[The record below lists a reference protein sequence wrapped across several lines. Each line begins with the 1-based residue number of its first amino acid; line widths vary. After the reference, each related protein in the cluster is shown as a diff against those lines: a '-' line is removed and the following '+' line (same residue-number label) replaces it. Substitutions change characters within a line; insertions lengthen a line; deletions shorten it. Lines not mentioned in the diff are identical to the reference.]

1 MKMIVFFIDCG
12 PCHAKLATVDGRR
25 SASESRSRAEEARH
39 LNAISH
45 LAADDGAPGANGP
58 LAGIP
63 VVVKDNI
70 HVAGMP
76 STAGTP
82 ALAHHVPREHAEV
95 VRRLVD
101 AGAVVVGKAAMHELA
116 FGITCDTTPLGPVR
130 NACDPSR
137 FAGGSSGG
145 TAVAV
150 AAGIVPAGLATDTGG
165 SVRVPAALNGVCGFR
180 PTSGRY
186 PSGGMTPL
194 STTRDTAGPI
204 ARTVAD
210 LALLDAVLAGEEPA
224 PLIENSAVRLGVP
237 HGFLTGDLAED
248 VEELWDAALARLRS
262 AGVGLVPIDDTPLAE
277 LVADQGMPLVVH
289 EAGVALRSYLAD
301 YVPEVSFERLV
312 AEVAAA
318 DVRAIFAEA
327 IVPGV
332 APAVY
337 EAALA
342 ARSALRDAYAKIFV
356 DSGID
361 ALAFPTTPA
370 TARDFSAVEKFVHRG
385 RAVPTF
391 STFIRNC
398 QPGSIAGFPGLTVP
412 MGRDRDGLPAGLA
425 LDGAVGDDRNLLA
438 AGAFVERILERP

>member
-1 MKMIVFFIDCG
+1 MKTIVFFVECG
-12 PCHAKLATVDGRR
+12 TCHAKLATVSGPW
-25 SASESRSRAEEARH
+25 SASESRSRAEEVRH

-45 LAADDGAPGANGP
+45 LAPEDGAPEASGP
-58 LAGIP
+58 LTGVP
-63 VVVKDNI
+63 LVVKDNI

-76 STAGTP
+76 NTAGTP

-95 VRRLVD
+95 VRRLAD
-101 AGAVVVGKAAMHELA
+101 AGAAIVGKAAMHELA

-210 LALLDAVLAGEEPA
+210 LALLDAVLAGEDPEPLVERS
-224 PLIENSAVRLGVP
+224 PIRLGVP
-237 HGFLTGDLAED
+237 HGFLTGDLAEE
-248 VEELWDAALARLRS
+248 VEELWHAALARLRS
-262 AGVGLVPIDDTPLAE
+262 TGADLVPIDDTPLAE
-277 LVADQGMPLVVH
+277 LVADQGMPLVIH
-289 EAGVALRSYLAD
+289 EAGVALRSYLAE
-301 YVPEVSFERLV
+301 YVPDVSFERLV

-327 IVPGV
+327 VVPGV
-332 APAVY
+332 GPGVY

-342 ARSALRDAYAKIFV
+342 NRSALRDAYAKIFA
-356 DSGID
+356 DNGID
-361 ALAFPTTPA
+361 ALAFPTTPT
-370 TARDFSAVEKFVHRG
+370 TARDFSAVEEFVHRG

-391 STFIRNC
+391 PTFIRNC
-398 QPGSIAGFPGLTVP
+398 QPGSIAGYPGLTVP

-425 LDGAVGDDRNLLA
+425 LDGSAGEDRKLLA
-438 AGAFVERILERP
+438 AGAFVERVLGAS